1 MWGLAF
7 PLDLQLFLPV
17 CSPGFSM
24 VTGTCR
30 VNICSGRGNTEVTDL
45 TNDQGHRQ
53 PLVSQDDEYEFLKPL
68 CSPIFSGC
76 PLVKEERCKLLP
88 EM

>member
-1 MWGLAF
+1 MGACF
-7 PLDLQLFLPV
+7 SFGSANILPV

-24 VTGTCR
+24 VTGTRR

-76 PLVKEERCKLLP
+76 PLVKEERRKLLP

>member
-30 VNICSGRGNTEVTDL
+30 VNICSGRGNTEVTD
-45 TNDQGHRQ
+45 
-53 PLVSQDDEYEFLKPL
+53 SQMIRVTGSLWSHKMMNMSF
-68 CSPIFSGC
+68 
-76 PLVKEERCKLLP
+76 
-88 EM
+88 